1 MYRDIYDVWCTT
13 EREEERIGMGERDR
27 YGGTAIYRCGCEST
41 WAHYRFTEPSRA
53 ESEYCV
59 YSYAWLCGANNLVL
73 LHLLHVCAGET
84 LLQLP
89 SPAASASLSQ
99 RSSRRISISAR
110 ANVNAAY
117 CVVVSLKSHDAQDA
131 VMIIIRYLAFY
142 ITVLFHLLLYILV
155 LVTHYFKLFNSK
167 CIL

>member
-1 MYRDIYDVWCTT
+1 M
-13 EREEERIGMGERDR
+13 
-27 YGGTAIYRCGCEST
+27 GTAEPRYRCEST

-84 LLQLP
+84 LRQLP

-99 RSSRRISISAR
+99 CSSRRISISVR
-110 ANVNAAY
+110 TNVNAAY
-117 CVVVSLKSHDAQDA
+117 CVVVPLNLTRRCDYSTSCVLYYRTRVCFINLST
-131 VMIIIRYLAFY
+131 YLYVYLYFSA
-142 ITVLFHLLLYILV
+142 LFLIV
-155 LVTHYFKLFNSK
+155 CN
-167 CIL
+167 CCN